1 MQCEICGAE
10 IVGEVTRIEVDGAL
24 LDVCSRCFKYGKKVY
39 EREKIFDA
47 PVGYGRSF
55 EDKNFPKN
63 KSVSEYIEELVPEYD
78 KIIRR
83 ERERQGWTQ
92 KEFADKI
99 NEKVSIIKKVERGEI
114 TLEDGIR
121 KKIENIFEMK
131 LTEMVKEVHTHANV
145 RRDLTLG
152 DVVQV
157 KKVKKDK

>member
-10 IVGEVTRIEVDGAL
+10 IVGEATRIEVDGAV
-24 LDVCSRCFKYGKKVY
+24 LDVCSRCSKYGKKVY
-39 EREKIFDA
+39 ERKKISDA
-47 PVGYGRSF
+47 PVEF
-55 EDKNFPKN
+55 ENKFFPKD

-83 ERERQGWTQ
+83 EREKRGWTQ

-99 NEKVSIIKKVERGEI
+99 NEKESIIKKAERGEI

-121 KKIENIFEMK
+121 KKIEDIFEIK
-131 LTEMVKEVHTHANV
+131 LTERLKEVHTHANV

-157 KKVKKDK
+157 KRTKKDR

>member
-10 IVGEVTRIEVDGAL
+10 IVGEATRIDVDGAV
-24 LDVCSRCFKYGKKVY
+24 LDVCPRCSKYGKKVY
-39 EREKIFDA
+39 EKEKISDA
-47 PVGYGRSF
+47 PVEFEKSF
-55 EDKNFPKN
+55 EDKIFPKN
-63 KSVSEYIEELVPEYD
+63 KSVSKDMEELIPEYG
-78 KIIRR
+78 KNIRR
-83 ERERQGWTQ
+83 KREKQGWTQ

-121 KKIENIFEMK
+121 KKIEDIFEIK
-131 LTEMVKEVHTHANV
+131 LTEMVKEVHTHASV

-157 KKVKKDK
+157 KKDK

>member
-10 IVGEVTRIEVDGAL
+10 IVGEATRIEVDGAV
-24 LDVCSRCFKYGKKVY
+24 LDVCSRCSKYGKKVY
-39 EREKIFDA
+39 GKKKISDA
-47 PVGYGRSF
+47 PVEFEKSF
-55 EDKNFPKN
+55 ENKIFPKN
-63 KSVSEYIEELVPEYD
+63 KSVSEYIEELIPEYG

-83 ERERQGWTQ
+83 EREKRGWTQ

-99 NEKVSIIKKVERGEI
+99 DEKESIIKKAERREI

-121 KKIENIFEMK
+121 KKIENIFEIK
-131 LTEMVKEVHTHANV
+131 LTERLKEVHVHANV

-157 KKVKKDK
+157 KRSKKDK

>member
-10 IVGEVTRIEVDGAL
+10 IVGEATRIDVDGAV
-24 LDVCSRCFKYGKKVY
+24 LDVCPRCSKYGKKVY
-39 EREKIFDA
+39 EKEKISDA
-47 PVGYGRSF
+47 PVEFEKSF
-55 EDKNFPKN
+55 EDKIFPKN
-63 KSVSEYIEELVPEYD
+63 KRVSKDMEELIPEYD
-78 KIIRR
+78 KNIRR

-121 KKIENIFEMK
+121 RKIEDIFEIK

-157 KKVKKDK
+157 KKVKKDR

>member
-10 IVGEVTRIEVDGAL
+10 IMGEATRIEVDGAV
-24 LDVCSRCFKYGKKVY
+24 LDVCSRCSKYGKKVY
-39 EREKIFDA
+39 EREKISDA
-47 PVGYGRSF
+47 PAGRERSF
-55 EDKNFPKN
+55 EDNIFPKN
-63 KSVSEYIEELVPEYD
+63 KSVPKDMEELVPKYD

-83 ERERQGWTQ
+83 EREKQGWTQ

-121 KKIENIFEMK
+121 RKIEDIFEIK
-131 LTEMVKEVHTHANV
+131 LTEMVKEVHTHASV

-157 KKVKKDK
+157 KKDK